1 MDVHGML
8 TFVVGSLGQGRPTS
22 PAVGLA
28 QLAGSSTDQLLA
40 LSMTQRP
47 KFSFTS
53 QIGPRAPHY
62 HHRRGSGY
70 EAL

>member
-1 MDVHGML
+1 ML
-8 TFVVGSLGQGRPTS
+8 TFVVGSLGQSRPTS

-28 QLAGSSTDQLLA
+28 QLVGSSTDQLLA

-53 QIGPRAPHY
+53 QTVATRSHY